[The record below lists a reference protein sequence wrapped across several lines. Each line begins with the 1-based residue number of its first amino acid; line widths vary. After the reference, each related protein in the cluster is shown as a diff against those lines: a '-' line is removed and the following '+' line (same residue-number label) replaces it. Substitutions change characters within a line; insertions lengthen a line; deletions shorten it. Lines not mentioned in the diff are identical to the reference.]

1 MIAALAIG
9 ASSAGCSSSKTESS
23 GASNSAPAATTSS
36 AATSTSSTA
45 VAASSSAAAATTEAA
60 SLKAFVASSSSAT
73 SAMKTA
79 VADHVA
85 KVDASDG
92 QVNIYTDL
100 TGDITSSD
108 TGTAKLIVSAA
119 TDWATQ
125 KHKPIAAGAGLITV
139 YNQSGTILS
148 NGNY

>member
-36 AATSTSSTA
+36 AAASTSSTA
-45 VAASSSAAAATTEAA
+45 AAASSSAAATTEAA

-125 KHKPIAAGAGLITV
+125 KHKPITAGAGLITV